1 MLFSLNIT
9 SSHHVLQIST
19 DTFKSKQHSY
29 KSMNYRVRLQLAAAE
44 QEARSPVS
52 YTSFTAASALPEL
65 GLAITS
71 SLNRGNDI
79 VARE

>member
-1 MLFSLNIT
+1 
-9 SSHHVLQIST
+9 
-19 DTFKSKQHSY
+19 
-29 KSMNYRVRLQLAAAE
+29 MNYRVRLQLAAAE
-44 QEARSPVS
+44 QEATRRPVS